1 MNLWGAAPLKAATL
15 LTGVG
20 MHATAGSPIVTR
32 NVTLTDYLGIPT
44 ITGSAITILSL
55 FLSVL
60 FVRRYDRKR
69 KYDYPGIWDWLE
81 RPILGSGAWTAN
93 DSWATNISTGLIVV
107 GTILGTTTATNS
119 LFPGIPLDRFAIVNI
134 TAGFFVVAAPVVFG
148 ISYSQFTAS
157 HPGLIA
163 DAIVKLP
170 DLRAATVSLPSGASI
185 TMAADSTIRDGSARW
200 ATVRAGGTYQIP
212 PGAQVQV
219 VCGIQAVAQPCV
231 QAAEPEVAKV
241 LAQAVAH
248 ASVMAAAQASVDP
261 DAPGVEQVVEQAIT
275 RAGVFAPAG
284 SLAVQFKQ
292 VIESAVEDAVRHP
305 VAWLAFVTQTITQ
318 AGVTDQG
325 IAAALTVDKAGVQ
338 AAVRAGMQA
347 ASQAAASAGAQ
358 GYTAGVQV
366 GMRALRLAIEQA
378 VMQAVMQ
385 PDVLDGEPSA
395 DTIKGKVTDAISGDG
410 VQKAAETVLQ
420 YAADAP
426 GSNVPQAIV
435 AAGVQEI
442 TRALK
447 HAVPQIGTSADNA
460 TMAYAGA
467 ADIGVMPGTVLQVT
481 KCAGTWTIQASD
493 VVAQPAPPP
502 VLPVPPVPSLPG
514 AQLVQAV
521 PAAPPAMSDAPLA
534 QPMLIDAPGGA
545 KLTVTGAADI
555 SLRKGSVISAP
566 RRPYF
571 ELPRNTQL
579 LAPQGTNVLVANL
592 GIILVVN
599 IFTMFGIGAELGI
612 AGVLA
617 GFSDATGHGRGF
629 IFLALAAVAV
639 LVVVYAVTAT
649 RAMADPQPGSSVS
662 SQAGASFTL

>member
-1 MNLWGAAPLKAATL
+1 MGGCAAKGDYFAERRRDACDSGT
-15 LTGVG
+15 
-20 MHATAGSPIVTR
+20 PIVSR
-32 NVTLTDYLGIPT
+32 NVSLTDYLGIPA

-55 FLSVL
+55 LLSVL
-60 FVRRYDRKR
+60 LVRRYDRKR
-69 KYDYPGIWDWLE
+69 NYGYPGTRDWLE

-107 GTILGTTTATNS
+107 GTILSATMATNS

-148 ISYSQFTAS
+148 ILYSQFTAS
-157 HPGLIA
+157 NPGLTA
-163 DAIVKLP
+163 DATVKLP
-170 DLRAATVSLPSGASI
+170 DLRAATISLPSGASI

-212 PGAQVQV
+212 PGAQIQV
-219 VCGIQAVAQPCV
+219 VCGIQSVAQPCI

-241 LAQAVAH
+241 LAQAVAQ

-261 DAPGVEQVVEQAIT
+261 DAPGVEQVVEQAIA

-284 SLAVQFKQ
+284 SLADQFKQ
-292 VIESAVEDAVRHP
+292 VIESAVDDAVRHP
-305 VAWLAFVTQTITQ
+305 VAWFAFVTETITQ

-325 IAAALTVDKAGVQ
+325 IAAALTVDEAGVQ

-347 ASQAAASAGAQ
+347 ASQAAAAAGAQ
-358 GYTAGVQV
+358 AYAAGVQA
-366 GMRALRLAIEQA
+366 GMQALRLAIEQA
-378 VMQAVMQ
+378 IIQAVIQ

-395 DTIKGKVTDAISGDG
+395 DTIKDKVTEAISGDG
-410 VQKAAETVLQ
+410 VRKAAETVIQ

-426 GSNVPQAIV
+426 GSNIPQAIV

-442 TRALK
+442 TRALE

-460 TMAYAGA
+460 TMAYAGT
-467 ADIGVMPGTVLQVT
+467 ADIGVMPSTVLQVT
-481 KCAGTWTIQASD
+481 ECAGTWTIQASD
-493 VVAQPAPPP
+493 VVAQPASPP
-502 VLPVPPVPSLPG
+502 VLPAPPVPPLPG
-514 AQLVQAV
+514 VQLVQVV
-521 PAAPPAMSDAPLA
+521 PSAPPATSDAPLT
-534 QPMLIDAPGGA
+534 QPVLIDAPGGA
-545 KLTVTGAADI
+545 KVTVTGAADI
-555 SLRKGSVISAP
+555 RFRKGAVISAP
-566 RRPYF
+566 RRPYY
-571 ELPRNTQL
+571 ELPRNRQL

-592 GIILVVN
+592 GIILIVN

-617 GFSDATGHGRGF
+617 GFSNATGHGRGF

-649 RAMADPQPGSSVS
+649 RAMADPEPGSSVS